1 MNYPNFGIRD
11 AQTSEDFVI
20 LSPQYI
26 SFVTTVSRNTA
37 RTVSFD
43 HPLGFRAE
51 QQSKAKQ
58 SSSDHIQVFG
68 YFILILDSEMESS
81 CEMVAFP
88 LLTTPIESNYRACT
102 IPYRFP
108 SDNPKKPTPTEL
120 SWIDLFSNAT
130 PSFRYYSLLFSSP
143 LPHSQF
149 HLFFLHSYC

>member
-1 MNYPNFGIRD
+1 M
-11 AQTSEDFVI
+11 I
-20 LSPQYI
+20 LSRQYI
-26 SFVTTVSRNTA
+26 SFVTTLSRTLHA
-37 RTVSFD
+37 RSHLIILWASV
-43 HPLGFRAE
+43 LNN
-51 QQSKAKQ
+51 KAKQ